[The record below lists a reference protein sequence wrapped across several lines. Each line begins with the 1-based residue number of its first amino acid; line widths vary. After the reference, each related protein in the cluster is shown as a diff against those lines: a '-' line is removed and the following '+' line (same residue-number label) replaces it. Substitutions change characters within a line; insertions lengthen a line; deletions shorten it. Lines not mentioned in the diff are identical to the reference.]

1 MAKKAWAGRFQKQT
15 DPVVEEFTA
24 SIHVDSRL
32 ADADIRGSI
41 AHARMLA
48 ACGIIPE
55 EDARTIIRGLEELA
69 ADFRAGKV
77 ELDPACED
85 IHMLV
90 ERRLYER
97 IGPAAGRLHTARSRN
112 DQVALDLRLWCRDA
126 ARRLDESI
134 AGLQATLLTLAEEH
148 LETLLP
154 GYTHL
159 QRAQPV
165 TLGHHLLAY
174 FWMLERD
181 RSRLQDWR
189 SRSNFCPL
197 GAAAMAGTSL
207 PVDREMTARELGFE
221 APIPNSMDAVSD
233 RDFALELAFICSM
246 VMTHISRLSEEAVIW
261 SSAEFGFL
269 ELDDSVATGS
279 SIMPQKKNPDVAEL
293 TRAKTGRVHG
303 ALVALLTILK
313 GLPLTYMRDLQEDKP
328 PLFDAVDNTLACLKA
343 MERLLAASE
352 FSTDRMAEAAD
363 DGFATAT
370 DLAEYLVRRGVPF
383 REAHEVVGNLVR
395 SCLDQGRRLD
405 SLAPEELAQAHPAL
419 GADATEALKTTV
431 SLHSRNHT
439 GGCAPAAVRRQLAQA
454 REAFQKRQDSQ
465 AD

>member
-1 MAKKAWAGRFQKQT
+1 
-15 DPVVEEFTA
+15 
-24 SIHVDSRL
+24 
-32 ADADIRGSI
+32 
-41 AHARMLA
+41 MLA

-55 EDARTIIRGLEELA
+55 EDARTIIKGLEELA

-148 LETLLP
+148 VETLLP

-174 FWMLERD
+174 FWMLDRD

-246 VMTHISRLSEEAVIW
+246 VMTHLSRLAEEAVIW

-352 FSTDRMAEAAD
+352 FCTDRMAKAAD

-405 SLAPEELAQAHPAL
+405 SLSPEELAQAHHAL
-419 GADATEALKTTV
+419 GADATESLKTTV

-439 GGCAPAAVRRQLAQA
+439 GGCAPAAVRRQLEQA